1 MAAREMLITL
11 NQHIQKPL
19 MISIMKTMNPISFSA
34 ALLAAVIFV
43 CSAWLPA
50 ERPPIEEG
58 VYFLQARH
66 SGKYVSVKNA
76 GQENG
81 SILWQWDFHGKAQQQ
96 FEFKSAGDGYYYIK
110 AVHSGKYVSVKDAG
124 QENGTPVWQWDFHG
138 KAQQQFALE
147 PAEGNAYYIKARHS
161 GKYISVKNAG
171 QENEAI
177 LWQWELHGKAQQQFE
192 LVAVTSDGS
201 GSDDLL
207 PANVR
212 PAGPQYYT
220 FTVTNKSM
228 WDVSFRVLFFGA
240 RDWTSWTDV
249 KAGFNAPS
257 SHLTGEANQPIRSY
271 EIQWKDIAAWK
282 NFPGGMPI
290 IPDNSSMNLTISG
303 NTLTGIKID

>member
-34 ALLAAVIFV
+34 AFFALAIFV

-58 VYFLQARH
+58 VYFLQ
-66 SGKYVSVKNA
+66 
-76 GQENG
+76 
-81 SILWQWDFHGKAQQQ
+81 
-96 FEFKSAGDGYYYIK
+96 
-110 AVHSGKYVSVKDAG
+110 
-124 QENGTPVWQWDFHG
+124 
-138 KAQQQFALE
+138 
-147 PAEGNAYYIKARHS
+147 ARHS

-282 NFPGGMPI
+282 DFPGGMPI